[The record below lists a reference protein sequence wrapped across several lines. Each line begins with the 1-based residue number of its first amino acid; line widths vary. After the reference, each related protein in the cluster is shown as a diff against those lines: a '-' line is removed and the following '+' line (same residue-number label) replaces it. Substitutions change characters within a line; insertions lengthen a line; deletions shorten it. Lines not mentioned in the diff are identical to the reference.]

1 MFILNE
7 IENVKDKNDPKI
19 KISTNRKSIGGIDSS
34 EVHIQNVFNTFFLPR
49 YRILHCSPAQS
60 N

>member
-7 IENVKDKNDPKI
+7 IEKVKEKNDPKI
-19 KISTNRKSIGGIDSS
+19 KNSINRKSIGGIDSS
-34 EVHIQNVFNTFFLPR
+34 EVHIQNVFNTCFLSR